1 MHDSISFE
9 QLGKPGVAVC
19 TTPFETNLRNLAR
32 VMGLPDFPFILVD
45 HPLGSG
51 TRDEIRD
58 RARQA
63 YAQALAILGGPCP
76 GGNQAGLS

>member
-9 QLGKPGVAVC
+9 QLGKPGLAIC
-19 TTPFETNLRNLAR
+19 TSPFETNVRNLAR
-32 VMGLPDFPFILVD
+32 VMGLPEFPCLLVD

-51 TRDEIRD
+51 TIDEIRE

-63 YAQALAILGGPCP
+63 YAQALPILTGPF
-76 GGNQAGLS
+76 LSA

>member
-1 MHDSISFE
+1 MHDGISFE
-9 QLGKPGVAVC
+9 QLGKPGLAVC

-32 VMGLPDFPFILVD
+32 VMGLPGFPFILVD

-51 TRDEIRD
+51 TIEEIRE

-63 YAQALAILGGPCP
+63 YAQALAILTG
-76 GGNQAGLS
+76 QYASA